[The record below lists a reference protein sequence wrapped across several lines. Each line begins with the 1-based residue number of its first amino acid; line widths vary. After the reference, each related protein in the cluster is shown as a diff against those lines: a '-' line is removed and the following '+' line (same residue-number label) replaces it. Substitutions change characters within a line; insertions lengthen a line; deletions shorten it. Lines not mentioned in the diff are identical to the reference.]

1 MQTRQLFPAAEQK
14 LKRSF
19 GVPTSS
25 MALEALFCGAI
36 NFWLVFLKK
45 SVSRK
50 LYNNGSKQNNVLG
63 VELREAKARNVA

>member
-1 MQTRQLFPAAEQK
+1 
-14 LKRSF
+14 
-19 GVPTSS
+19 